1 MNVRKKIMTQF
12 FFDKNIIKKIFEK
25 KNIRKQ
31 KKIGGDA
38 FGSTEPRIVI
48 FVHFGF

>member
-38 FGSTEPRIVI
+38 EPRIVI